1 MTSKY
6 FISSISISLETA
18 YESAIC
24 LEQICL
30 EVSRSQD
37 EKILAYHASL
47 LLWPVPNA
55 CASRDT
61 PTGLTREDGVRMSWG
76 RRSKLSFEDVTH
88 SPLSATCTPWSIE
101 PHSHK
106 RNRTATVAPQ
116 ILLKRII
123 GKSSGLFVYI
133 MISWDIQYSESRHS
147 QVSFTAKKSIRPSS
161 FELHR
166 PPVPAAAFVGLP
178 PSKYMRMLQNH
189 MSCWKG
195 HSFSFFF
202 VFFQCLCLQKKKIP
216 TSKADLVSVN
226 LANVWCSCLSSKSAN
241 FCARSLTSILEWAGD
256 MAIDWFFLDL
266 RFCEVTND
274 AKETVAWTPLNAAD
288 RSPSAGYNQNNMR
301 RQKYNGFVPHIT
313 SSFMHPKQT
322 NYLGKLITTLSQSL
336 TSFRRKKRQRRW
348 QRALVTWSRL
358 CLCLRYRDAQSCR
371 SIWPLWKVQKLSIEI
386 QFWISNQHIINPFGL
401 PPYKSQKVK
410 ICSLHLPITS

>member
-147 QVSFTAKKSIRPSS
+147 QVSFTAKNRFGLHLSS
-161 FELHR
+161 FTD
-166 PPVPAAAFVGLP
+166 
-178 PSKYMRMLQNH
+178 LQCQLLLSLACH
-189 MSCWKG
+189 LRSTCECYKTTCLVEKVILSV
-195 HSFSFFF
+195 SFSSFFNAS
-202 VFFQCLCLQKKKIP
+202 VCKKKNP
-216 TSKADLVSVN
+216 HLQS
-226 LANVWCSCLSSKSAN
+226 
-241 FCARSLTSILEWAGD
+241 
-256 MAIDWFFLDL
+256 WF
-266 RFCEVTND
+266 
-274 AKETVAWTPLNAAD
+274 
-288 RSPSAGYNQNNMR
+288 
-301 RQKYNGFVPHIT
+301 GF
-313 SSFMHPKQT
+313 
-322 NYLGKLITTLSQSL
+322 GKLG
-336 TSFRRKKRQRRW
+336 QRVVFV
-348 QRALVTWSRL
+348 LIL
-358 CLCLRYRDAQSCR
+358 
-371 SIWPLWKVQKLSIEI
+371 
-386 QFWISNQHIINPFGL
+386 
-401 PPYKSQKVK
+401 
-410 ICSLHLPITS
+410 